1 MGNSLLSFARLLVYL
16 AFTLPLM
23 PVQALAVALRLD
35 LARTLPVF
43 YHRKCLPIMG
53 FRLEVLG
60 ERLERAPVLYVCN
73 HASYLDITVLGSLIP
88 GSFVAKS
95 EVKTWPFFGWLAQL
109 QRTVFVVR
117 RGNHAGRQRDNIASR
132 LNKGGNL
139 ILFPEGT
146 SNDGNRVL
154 PFKSA
159 LFAAAETRIDG
170 ERVQVQPVSIS
181 YTRLN
186 GIPIGRSLRPF
197 FAWYGDMALAGHLWR
212 VLGLGVV
219 TVTVRFHPPV
229 TLDDFPDRKAMAA
242 YCGQQVLLGVT
253 AANAGREMPLVPGPG
268 AGGPGTGPESVPA
281 GVRGGVPEGIPGAL
295 PSVVPGVAPGA
306 VGAVA

>member
-1 MGNSLLSFARLLVYL
+1 MGNTLLSFARLLAYL
-16 AFTLPLM
+16 AFTVLLM

-43 YHRKCLPIMG
+43 YHRKCLAIMG
-53 FRLEVLG
+53 FRLELQG
-60 ERLERAPVLYVCN
+60 ERLSRPPVLYVSN

-117 RGNHAGRQRDNIASR
+117 NGNHARRQRDNIASR

-159 LFAAAETRIDG
+159 LFAAAETRIGG
-170 ERVQVQPVSIS
+170 ERVAVQPVSIS
-181 YTRLN
+181 YSRLN
-186 GIPIGRSLRPF
+186 GIPVGRSLRPL

-242 YCGQQVLLGVT
+242 HCGQRVLLGVT
-253 AANAGREMPLVPGPG
+253 AANAGREMPALP
-268 AGGPGTGPESVPA
+268 GPGTGPEA
-281 GVRGGVPEGIPGAL
+281 RGA
-295 PSVVPGVAPGA
+295 AA
-306 VGAVA
+306 

>member
-1 MGNSLLSFARLLVYL
+1 MGNPLLSFARLLIYL

-60 ERLERAPVLYVCN
+60 ERLERPPVLYVCN
-73 HASYLDITVLGSLIP
+73 HASYLDITVLGALIP

-117 RGNHAGRQRDNIASR
+117 RGNHAGRQRDSISDR
-132 LNKGGNL
+132 LKKGGNL

-159 LFAAAETRIDG
+159 LFAAAETRLGGD
-170 ERVQVQPVSIS
+170 RVPVQPVSIA

-186 GIPIGRSLRPF
+186 GIPIGRAFRPF

-212 VLGLGVV
+212 VLGLGIV
-219 TVTVRFHPPV
+219 TVVVRFHPPV

-242 YCGQQVLLGVT
+242 YCGEQVLLGVA
-253 AANAGREMPLVPGPG
+253 AANGGREMP
-268 AGGPGTGPESVPA
+268 
-281 GVRGGVPEGIPGAL
+281 AL
-295 PSVVPGVAPGA
+295 PPPAAA
-306 VGAVA
+306 VGAATGVATGAATGAA

>member
-1 MGNSLLSFARLLVYL
+1 MGNPLLSFARLLIYL

-60 ERLERAPVLYVCN
+60 ERLERPPVLYVCN
-73 HASYLDITVLGSLIP
+73 HASYLDITVLGALIP

-117 RGNHAGRQRDNIASR
+117 RGNHAGRQRDSISDR
-132 LNKGGNL
+132 LKKGGNL

-159 LFAAAETRIDG
+159 LFAAAETRIGGD
-170 ERVQVQPVSIS
+170 RVQVQPVSIA

-186 GIPIGRSLRPF
+186 GIPIGRAFRPF

-212 VLGLGVV
+212 VLGLGIV
-219 TVTVRFHPPV
+219 TVVVRFHPPV

-242 YCGQQVLLGVT
+242 YCGEQVLLGVA
-253 AANAGREMPLVPGPG
+253 AANGGREMPALPPPG
-268 AGGPGTGPESVPA
+268 APP
-281 GVRGGVPEGIPGAL
+281 
-295 PSVVPGVAPGA
+295 VAA
-306 VGAVA
+306 VGAATGVATGAATGAA

>member
-1 MGNSLLSFARLLVYL
+1 MGNPLLSFVRLLAYL

-43 YHRKCLPIMG
+43 YHRKCLAIMG
-53 FRLEVLG
+53 FRVEVEG
-60 ERLERAPVLYVCN
+60 ERLTRPPVLYVCN

-117 RGNHAGRQRDNIASR
+117 RGNHAGRQRDSITER

-139 ILFPEGT
+139 VLFPEGT

-159 LFAAAETRIDG
+159 LFAAAETRIGG
-170 ERVQVQPVSIS
+170 ERVQVQPVSIA

-186 GIPIGRSLRPF
+186 GIPIGRAFRPF

-212 VLGLGVV
+212 VLGLGIV
-219 TVTVRFHPPV
+219 TVSVRFHPPV
-229 TLDDFPDRKAMAA
+229 TLDDFPDRKAMAT
-242 YCGQQVLLGVT
+242 YCGQQVLLGVA
-253 AANAGREMPLVPGPG
+253 AANAGREMPALPLPG
-268 AGGPGTGPESVPA
+268 AAPA
-281 GVRGGVPEGIPGAL
+281 EATE
-295 PSVVPGVAPGA
+295 AA
-306 VGAVA
+306 

>member
-1 MGNSLLSFARLLVYL
+1 MGNPLLSFVRLLAYL

-43 YHRKCLPIMG
+43 YHRKCLAIMG
-53 FRLEVLG
+53 FRLEVEG
-60 ERLERAPVLYVCN
+60 ERLTRPPVLYVCN

-117 RGNHAGRQRDNIASR
+117 RGNHAGRQRDSITER

-139 ILFPEGT
+139 VLFPEGT

-159 LFAAAETRIDG
+159 LFAAAETRIGG
-170 ERVQVQPVSIS
+170 ERVQVQPVSIA

-186 GIPIGRSLRPF
+186 GIPIGRAFRPF

-212 VLGLGVV
+212 VLGLGIV
-219 TVTVRFHPPV
+219 TVSVRFHPPV
-229 TLDDFPDRKAMAA
+229 TLDDFPDRKAMAT
-242 YCGQQVLLGVT
+242 YCGQQVLLGVA
-253 AANAGREMPLVPGPG
+253 AANAGREMPALPLPG
-268 AGGPGTGPESVPA
+268 AAPA
-281 GVRGGVPEGIPGAL
+281 EATE
-295 PSVVPGVAPGA
+295 AA
-306 VGAVA
+306 

>member
-1 MGNSLLSFARLLVYL
+1 MGNPLLSFARLLIYL

-60 ERLERAPVLYVCN
+60 ERLERPPVLYVCN
-73 HASYLDITVLGSLIP
+73 HASYLDITVLGALIP

-117 RGNHAGRQRDNIASR
+117 RGNHAGRQRDSIADR
-132 LNKGGNL
+132 LRKGGNL

-159 LFAAAETRIDG
+159 LFAAAETRIGGD
-170 ERVQVQPVSIS
+170 RVQVQPVSIA

-186 GIPIGRSLRPF
+186 GIPIGRAFRPF

-212 VLGLGVV
+212 VLGLGIV
-219 TVTVRFHPPV
+219 TVVVRFHPPV

-242 YCGQQVLLGVT
+242 YCGEQVLLGVA
-253 AANAGREMPLVPGPG
+253 AANGGREMPALPPPG
-268 AGGPGTGPESVPA
+268 APPA
-281 GVRGGVPEGIPGAL
+281 A
-295 PSVVPGVAPGA
+295 A
-306 VGAVA
+306 VGAATEVAAGAA

>member
-1 MGNSLLSFARLLVYL
+1 MGNPLLSFVRLLAYL

-43 YHRKCLPIMG
+43 YHRKCLAIMG
-53 FRLEVLG
+53 FRVEVEG
-60 ERLERAPVLYVCN
+60 ERLVRPPVLYVCN

-117 RGNHAGRQRDNIASR
+117 RGNHAGRQRNSIAER

-139 ILFPEGT
+139 VLFPEGT

-159 LFAAAETRIDG
+159 LFAAAETRIGD
-170 ERVQVQPVSIS
+170 ERVKVQPVSIA

-186 GIPIGRSLRPF
+186 GIPIGRAFRPF

-212 VLGLGVV
+212 VLGLGIV
-219 TVTVRFHPPV
+219 TVSVRFHPPV
-229 TLDDFPDRKAMAA
+229 TLDDFPDRKAMAT
-242 YCGQQVLLGVT
+242 YCGRQVLLGVA
-253 AANAGREMPLVPGPG
+253 AANAGREMPALPLPG
-268 AGGPGTGPESVPA
+268 AAPA
-281 GVRGGVPEGIPGAL
+281 EATE
-295 PSVVPGVAPGA
+295 AA
-306 VGAVA
+306 

>member
-1 MGNSLLSFARLLVYL
+1 MGNPLLSFARLLVYL

-43 YHRKCLPIMG
+43 YHRRCLPIMG

-60 ERLERAPVLYVCN
+60 ERLARPPVLYVCN
-73 HASYLDITVLGSLIP
+73 HASYLDITVLGALIP

-117 RGNHAGRQRDNIASR
+117 RGNHAGRQRDNIARR
-132 LNKGGNL
+132 LQQGGNL

-170 ERVQVQPVSIS
+170 HRVPVQPVSVS

-186 GIPIGRSLRPF
+186 GIPIGRSLRPL

-253 AANAGREMPLVPGPG
+253 AANAGREMPALPRPG
-268 AGGPGTGPESVPA
+268 AAAGTA
-281 GVRGGVPEGIPGAL
+281 LGGVTEA
-295 PSVVPGVAPGA
+295 A
-306 VGAVA
+306 